1 MLLVRRQ
8 SPGSSSSPIVSM
20 PRRGN
25 LVCNHN
31 PRYGPASPGR
41 TRMATSSHTSPRV
54 RPFSLCRR
62 KAGRSRHLS
71 RVEPRTAAKAASGR
85 GATGDLGEDRLDHAG
100 ASLSLR
106 DDERVSPSSSVK
118 ASRSQRLAFSLRLVC
133 ARPARAARGKRFRT
147 ANARSACDR
156 TTDLRTVWPPSL
168 RATSW
173 ITATDIFKTFSLR
186 QSATYTGGIWPRA
199 GQTRSV
205 ATVAHKG
212 ACVTPCEKQAYR
224 AR

>member
-31 PRYGPASPGR
+31 PRYGPAFPAR
-41 TRMATSSHTSPRV
+41 TRMATSSHTSPRD
-54 RPFSLCRR
+54 RPFSICRR
-62 KAGRSRHLS
+62 NAGRGRHLS

-100 ASLSLR
+100 FRHPVPSRRRPAPAPREPSEASDFGL
-106 DDERVSPSSSVK
+106 PT
-118 ASRSQRLAFSLRLVC
+118 QGRLAIFN
-133 ARPARAARGKRFRT
+133 T
-147 ANARSACDR
+147 AP
-156 TTDLRTVWPPSL
+156 RTVWPPRL

-173 ITATDIFKTFSLR
+173 IAATDIFKTFSLR
-186 QSATYTGGIWPRA
+186 QSTIYTGGIWPRA